1 MSKFV
6 CFFFG
11 EKLRATSLT
20 KRVFFLPCFHYV
32 SDLVMGSYSEVE
44 FVERGP
50 SFTLRFH
57 WMYCWHNII
66 YAGKEEIDKFYTSKK
81 GIQFIIRHRVF

>member
-1 MSKFV
+1 
-6 CFFFG
+6 
-11 EKLRATSLT
+11 
-20 KRVFFLPCFHYV
+20 
-32 SDLVMGSYSEVE
+32 MGSYSEVE

-81 GIQFIIRHRVF
+81 GIQFIIRHRVFWIREIKWRIVNKFVFFVRNV